1 MNTQNLIDSLSAD
14 LQPVKTIKASSGIT
28 VVLVATFVASLAVV
42 GYFGARA
49 DIMAGAPDPIA
60 VIRCILLVLLGLATS
75 FAVTAAARP
84 SVGQGHN
91 GWVWALAAAFALP
104 LAAVL
109 LYAYHMMTAQPFAK
123 GEMDFTYGPH
133 CLGISAAS
141 AALIGTMQ
149 TLWLKRGAPTDLN
162 RAGWL
167 VGLASG
173 SLGTFAYSLHC
184 PSNSIY
190 YIGLFYALA
199 VGLCAVVGRL
209 VVPRLIRW

>member
-1 MNTQNLIDSLSAD
+1 METRNLIDSLVVD
-14 LQPVKTIKASSGIT
+14 LKPVRSIKTSSGIT
-28 VVLVATFVASLAVV
+28 VALVATFVAALGVIAV
-42 GYFGARA
+42 FGART
-49 DIMAGAPDPIA
+49 DILAGAPDPIV

-84 SVGQGHN
+84 SVGNGSN
-91 GWVWALAAAFALP
+91 GWVWALAAAFAMP
-104 LAAVL
+104 LAAIL

-123 GEMDFTYGPH
+123 GDMDFSYGPH
-133 CLGISAAS
+133 CLAISAAS
-141 AALIGTMQ
+141 AVLIGTVQ
-149 TLWLKRGAPTDLN
+149 TLWLQRGAPTN
-162 RAGWL
+162 PYRSGWL

-184 PSNSIY
+184 PSTSIY

-199 VGLCAVVGRL
+199 VGLCAIVGRL